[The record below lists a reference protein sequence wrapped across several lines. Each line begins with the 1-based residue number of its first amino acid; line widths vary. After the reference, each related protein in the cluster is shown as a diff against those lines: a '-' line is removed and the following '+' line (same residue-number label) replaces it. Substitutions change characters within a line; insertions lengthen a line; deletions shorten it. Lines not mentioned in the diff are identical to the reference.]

1 MRNWRTLAA
10 LLTVLSLVAAACGG
24 DGDDGELTAAPG
36 DLAGESDG
44 DAEEPADGGEAGG
57 DLSGELVGAG
67 ATFPTPVFQDWIF
80 DYNADVQPGV
90 SINYQSIGSGGGIEQ
105 FLSETV
111 DFGSSERFLDDDGV
125 QEAIDARGCDPIQI
139 PVLFG
144 AVVIAFNDDQ
154 FEGLVLDSETIA
166 AIFQREITNYDDP
179 AIAELNP
186 DMDLPDQDIIPV
198 HRSDGSG
205 TTSVFTEYLNHHAEG
220 WELGAG
226 TEVNWPAGTVGGQG
240 NEGVT
245 AGIQQNPG
253 GLGYI
258 NQAYAL
264 ENQLPVARVVNQGG
278 NAVEPTLEATTE
290 AVETVDVP
298 DDFRFNIFD
307 VGGDGYPIAGTNWI
321 FAWECGYDEGTE
333 AMLKDFWTWAT
344 QSAEADQLALDLG
357 YAPLGDGLKGRV
369 QDAIDRINAEG

>member
-1 MRNWRTLAA
+1 
-10 LLTVLSLVAAACGG
+10 
-24 DGDDGELTAAPG
+24 
-36 DLAGESDG
+36 
-44 DAEEPADGGEAGG
+44 
-57 DLSGELVGAG
+57 
-67 ATFPTPVFQDWIF
+67 
-80 DYNADVQPGV
+80 
-90 SINYQSIGSGGGIEQ
+90 
-105 FLSETV
+105 
-111 DFGSSERFLDDDGV
+111 
-125 QEAIDARGCDPIQI
+125 
-139 PVLFG
+139 
-144 AVVIAFNDDQ
+144 
-154 FEGLVLDSETIA
+154 
-166 AIFQREITNYDDP
+166 
-179 AIAELNP
+179 
-186 DMDLPDQDIIPV
+186 MDLPDQDIIPV